1 METPEQD
8 DNNRK
13 FTDAD
18 IKAFVIQIKQAM
30 IEDFY
35 AQLGHGLWSSAIKV
49 LVLGLLGLLLWSISK
64 GYKL

>member
-1 METPEQD
+1 METPDQD

-18 IKAFVIQIKQAM
+18 IKAFVTQIKQAM
-30 IEDFY
+30 MEGFY

>member
-1 METPEQD
+1 MEPPQQND
-8 DNNRK
+8 PNRK

-18 IKAFVIQIKQAM
+18 IKAFVIQFKQEM
-30 IEDFY
+30 MEDFY
-35 AQLGHGLWSSAIKV
+35 AQLGQGLWSSAKKV

>member
-8 DNNRK
+8 DSNRK